1 MFGLVFE
8 EFTRV
13 NRFLSVRL
21 ASILAWAGLALAPFV
36 EPVSAEGT
44 PVPLAAHHA
53 IYRLSLFSAKG
64 SNAPAAAS
72 GAIDYDF
79 TGSSCDGYTT
89 NFRQLVE
96 LQPQEGD
103 SKLNDTRTNTF
114 ENEAATEYTF
124 NTKTATDGETADAD
138 AVAGQAKRGT
148 DGRIGVDLKT
158 PSGHVDI
165 AADVLFPTQHLRRI
179 IAAAERGDKIL
190 SADIYDGSETG
201 RKLFH
206 TLTVIGAPLTGA
218 PDDAAGK
225 VDGLKGSRRWP
236 VVISYFGGEKDQPD
250 YVLSSDLYEDGISRA
265 LKLDYG
271 DFVLA
276 GALDQLTLAP
286 STPCK
291 G

>member
-1 MFGLVFE
+1 M
-8 EFTRV
+8 
-13 NRFLSVRL
+13 NRSPSACLI
-21 ASILAWAGLALAPFV
+21 AAAAWVGLAAVP
-36 EPVSAEGT
+36 PSGPAAAAEG

-53 IYRLSLFSAKG
+53 VYRLSLLSSKG
-64 SNAPAAAS
+64 SSAPAAAS

-79 TGSSCDGYTT
+79 SGSNCDGYTT

-103 SKLNDTRTNTF
+103 SKLDDTRTNSY
-114 ENEAATEYTF
+114 ENDAGTDYTF
-124 NTKTATDGETADAD
+124 DTRVSTDGGSSD
-138 AVAGQAKRGT
+138 AVAGHAKRGP
-148 DGRIGVDLKT
+148 DGRIAVDLKA
-158 PSGHVDI
+158 PPGHADF
-165 AADVLFPTQHLRRI
+165 AADVLLPTQHLRAV

-190 SADIYDGSETG
+190 SADVYDGSDTG

-206 TLTVIGAPLTGA
+206 TLTVIGAPLTGV
-218 PDDAAGK
+218 PDDAAGRADAL
-225 VDGLKGSRRWP
+225 VHMRRWP
-236 VVISYFGGEKDQPD
+236 VVISYFGGDKDQPD

-276 GALDQLTLAP
+276 GALDQLTMPP
-286 STPCK
+286 SPACK